1 MDLRTFLKWV
11 AIHLGYSF
19 STKIVAAPPTAE
31 VEPIRS
37 NYSQVLIQCTAY
49 FQFLMPFLVLRMIMF
64 PVTSIFL
71 SFTNKSLWRVFI
83 LHYNI
88 CETTG

>member
-37 NYSQVLIQCTAY
+37 NYSQCMEGCGRFFAGDLSVSMFKICPLILIC
-49 FQFLMPFLVLRMIMF
+49 
-64 PVTSIFL
+64 VT
-71 SFTNKSLWRVFI
+71 NGHKVDACR
-83 LHYNI
+83 
-88 CETTG
+88 GG